1 MAEDSN
7 TYTYLMPKI
16 YNENGR
22 VNYKVLSK
30 RYENQTDPNSDSV
43 SSDESIKQTGTAF
56 RGRNAKRSKKSK
68 GE

>member
-30 RYENQTDPNSDSV
+30 RYEN
-43 SSDESIKQTGTAF
+43 
-56 RGRNAKRSKKSK
+56 
-68 GE
+68 